1 MASGLLAELIPALA
15 GLLCQ
20 LGSRI
25 DARRVEVCDDVH
37 IHSVV
42 KPPVERPVV
51 VGSPAILGRIPDD
64 KPQTASIKPAVKSG
78 GGGTRTHTT

>member
-1 MASGLLAELIPALA
+1 MASGLLAVLIPALA

-20 LGSRI
+20 LGCRI
-25 DARRVEVCDDVH
+25 DGRRVAVCEDVH

-42 KPPVERPVV
+42 KPLVQRLVV
-51 VGSPAILGRIPDD
+51 AGSPAIRVRIPDD
-64 KPQTASIKPAVKSG
+64 KPQTASIKPAVISG